1 MPKISRRGFI
11 KGAAAL
17 GLLPVL
23 SAAEEKTPS
32 KTLKFIHITDSHMD
46 LQDEESVEAMQTAV
60 AFINKNYPDLD
71 FVLFGGDNF
80 NNNVPGDKDA
90 VAFAKITGKLH
101 CPVYSVRGNKESS
114 PKPKGDPI
122 GIVQFHKMFIEGRG
136 LEVHG
141 KDWALEKNSYLILG
155 LDSCIENANNG
166 RYAPETITFAQ
177 KKLAEGKPTVI
188 LNHHPY
194 TNYWGGTEKKD
205 LHNYV
210 LNNTDEVQK
219 KLFGHKN
226 LILTLSG
233 HKHIDNVSKIN
244 DVTVI
249 ATRGFVRPLD
259 LDQYPMRYVELK
271 DGNIDQKLIY
281 TASV

>member
-1 MPKISRRGFI
+1 MPKISRRGFM

-17 GLLPVL
+17 TVLPVIA
-23 SAAEEKTPS
+23 SAQEPKDS
-32 KTLKFIHITDSHMD
+32 KSVSFIHITDSHMD
-46 LQDEESVEAMQTAV
+46 LQDEESIEAMESAV
-60 AFINKNYPDLD
+60 TFINKNYPNLD

-90 VAFAKITGKLH
+90 ATFAKIIGKLH
-101 CPVYSVRGNKESS
+101 CPAYSVRGNKESS
-114 PKPKGDPI
+114 PHPKGDPI
-122 GIVQFHKMFIEGRG
+122 GLVQFRKMFIDGRG

-141 KDWALEKNSYLILG
+141 KNWALEKNGYLILG

-166 RYAPETITFAQ
+166 RYTPETIAFAQ

-205 LHNYV
+205 LHKYV

-219 KLFGHKN
+219 KLFGYKN

-259 LDQYPMRYVELK
+259 LDQYPMRHVEIK
-271 DGNIDQKLIY
+271 EGKIDQKLIY